1 MRADDTTALLSR
13 MIDLIF
19 DIKRVMS
26 YAHYYPFEMPPIT
39 SNPNIVPSPSH
50 IYGALYDHFGDLE
63 WWPAEGPFEVMVGAV
78 LTQRTA
84 WRNVEVALTNLRE
97 AGVVDMVALLATSKA
112 DLEVLIRPSGTYRQ
126 KAIRIHDLFKTVNEK
141 GEGSLRAFL
150 DRPIHVLR
158 ADLMAVKGIGPE
170 TADSIVLYAAGKPSF
185 VVDLYTRRVLARL
198 DIDAGRSYDEVARW
212 FTDSIPKDAGLYNN
226 YHAVLVELAKMHC
239 RPIPL
244 CKGCPLMA
252 MCPTGQ
258 GEKDP

>member
-1 MRADDTTALLSR
+1 
-13 MIDLIF
+13 
-19 DIKRVMS
+19 
-26 YAHYYPFEMPPIT
+26 MPPIT
-39 SNPNIVPSPSH
+39 TNPNIVPSPLH
-50 IYGALYDHFGDLE
+50 IYGALLAHFGDLD

-84 WRNVEVALTNLRE
+84 WRNVEVALANLKE

-141 GEGSLRAFL
+141 GEGSLRTFL
-150 DRPIHVLR
+150 DRPIGLLR
-158 ADLMAVKGIGPE
+158 ADLIAVKGIGPE

-185 VVDLYTRRVLARL
+185 VVDMYTRRVLTRL

-239 RPIPL
+239 RSLPL

-252 MCPTGQ
+252 MCPTGR
-258 GEKDP
+258 GEIGP